1 MTLEE
6 TKKLEVLE
14 NAMKK
19 MQIQHTQE
27 RPVIHG
33 FMERS
38 VRLGQELED
47 VIKKQIKN
55 LIPKKSSKKTL
66 KIN

>member
-1 MTLEE
+1 
-6 TKKLEVLE
+6 
-14 NAMKK
+14 

-47 VIKKQIKN
+47 VIKKANQEFD
-55 LIPKKSSKKTL
+55 PEEVFKKRP
-66 KIN
+66 